1 VSRDLHVY
9 RCSFC
14 KTTAQ
19 ATIYV
24 HPAGAA
30 PYKCKACLRI
40 MGYLFASPIS
50 EDEWQARNRNPPVFS
65 SPHPVGAAPKREC
78 DHCRGKFER
87 HTLINVP
94 SVGKFCSEDCA
105 QAGAL
110 KHQQYMERCRE
121 EDRTLGQRILAK
133 HSNIQQKESAQ

>member
-19 ATIYV
+19 STFFV
-24 HPAGAA
+24 QQNGAA
-30 PYKCKACLRI
+30 PLKCTLCFRI
-40 MGYLFASPIS
+40 MGYLFSSPIS
-50 EDEWQARNRNPPVFS
+50 EAEWEARNLNPPVFQT
-65 SPHPVGAAPKREC
+65 PHPVGPAPKREC
-78 DHCRGKFER
+78 DQCRQKFER

-105 QAGAL
+105 QVGVL
-110 KHQQYMERCRE
+110 KHQAYMEKCRE
-121 EDRTLGQRILAK
+121 ADNRWKQPYK
-133 HSNIQQKESAQ
+133 KPQPIQQKESA